1 MRHEAVE
8 FEPNRQPLI
17 MKASLLRYR
26 RNTCSDRPKAAF
38 RGLSI
43 VAALHSP
50 KLTLS
55 PVPLLLNDGDVRNIF
70 RAYQSAFFCL
80 GGCVLPVN

>member
-1 MRHEAVE
+1 MSAVAVKYISYC
-8 FEPNRQPLI
+8 R
-17 MKASLLRYR
+17 
-26 RNTCSDRPKAAF
+26 CSECTLSGLGVDGRERPKAAF

>member
-1 MRHEAVE
+1 MVRAPV
-8 FEPNRQPLI
+8 I
-17 MKASLLRYR
+17 
-26 RNTCSDRPKAAF
+26 PKAAF

-50 KLTLS
+50 KLTLD

-70 RAYQSAFFCL
+70 RAYQSAFF
-80 GGCVLPVN
+80 

>member
-1 MRHEAVE
+1 KTRT
-8 FEPNRQPLI
+8 
-17 MKASLLRYR
+17 SR
-26 RNTCSDRPKAAF
+26 RDPHQKTFTKAAF